1 VRPVHFAPPPF
12 SLLGEKHVSHW
23 IEHQTGW
30 SIKKLARTARRY
42 CTIQIDAGR

>member
-1 VRPVHFAPPPF
+1 VRAVHFAAAPL
-12 SLLGEKHVSHW
+12 SLPGEKHVSHW

-42 CTIQIDAGR
+42 CTIQIDAGP